1 MGKITGTIIRIDETM
16 TVGSKGFQKREFVIE
31 TDEPKYPQKLKISL
45 LGQDYCNLIDKYR
58 TGQKVALE
66 YTLKG
71 SEWNGKYFV
80 EVSCWKIDPI
90 DRTGTT
96 EPPKAEP
103 KKTTSQQA
111 KEENIDYDDLP
122 F

>member
-1 MGKITGTIIRIDETM
+1 MGKITGKLIVIGETQ

-31 TDEPKYPQKLKISL
+31 TDDNQYPQKLKISL
-45 LGQDYCNLIDKYR
+45 LGQDYVGLIDSYQIGEKIA
-58 TGQKVALE
+58 VD

-80 EVSCWKIDPI
+80 EVSCWKI
-90 DRTGTT
+90 
-96 EPPKAEP
+96 EPVRKKEAPTPE
-103 KKTTSQQA
+103 KKTTSQTV
-111 KEENIDYDDLP
+111 KEEAVDYDDLP